1 MRSVEIVMRNPS
13 GLHARPATLFT
24 EAAAGFAAK
33 VTVENLTRGKGP
45 VDAKSM
51 LMLLTAGVSK
61 DHRVRLVA
69 DGPDEDAA
77 IDSLVGLVESGLGE
91 PGAWSVMADSQC
103 RSINCRNSSNSGE
116 ESCGPG
122 EASG

>member
-24 EAAAGFAAK
+24 AAAAGFAAK

-61 DHRVRLVA
+61 DHRIRLVA
-69 DGPDEDAA
+69 DGPDAVATLDRWLALTTERVGADNPVRADADVA
-77 IDSLVGLVESGLGE
+77 T
-91 PGAWSVMADSQC
+91 
-103 RSINCRNSSNSGE
+103 
-116 ESCGPG
+116 
-122 EASG
+122 ASDNRRFR